1 MHTHFGSTQAKPK
14 ENEEQ
19 VNRSW
24 FSRRLTRGCSQA
36 ATTEGMRKPN
46 PVQVEEDFVENN
58 TKKNTQEIHLRTTT
72 NIKTSNE
79 AYETRGQ
86 AQAE

>member
-1 MHTHFGSTQAKPK
+1 MFTTEHKIIVLQRATVFSLHTHFRSTQAKPK

-19 VNRSW
+19 VNRSR

-46 PVQVEEDFVENN
+46 PVQVEEDLVENN
-58 TKKNTQEIHLRTTT
+58 TKKTLKKFT
-72 NIKTSNE
+72 
-79 AYETRGQ
+79 
-86 AQAE
+86 